1 MSNDDLLHICW
12 INTFVCHYI
21 FYTCFFFS
29 FFILFLMILH
39 FSHDTLIFSW
49 DKVHYIR
56 SSTNCIHCLIYFHK
70 LFSST
75 TKVEVTRSTNDRK
88 KYKKKKNGDRLLIYL

>member
-29 FFILFLMILH
+29 FFFP
-39 FSHDTLIFSW
+39 FFNDFTLFSW

-75 TKVEVTRSTNDRK
+75 TKVEVTRSTNDGEK
-88 KYKKKKNGDRLLIYL
+88 KQKKNGDRLLIYL